1 MRGVLIVVLV
11 SLRAVS
17 DRGVASGDRLT
28 PMQIHGSSHG
38 LEMIRVHTLSVPAEV
53 VKVVTHRNFTFR
65 LLVKVPMGDP

>member
-1 MRGVLIVVLV
+1 
-11 SLRAVS
+11 
-17 DRGVASGDRLT
+17 
-28 PMQIHGSSHG
+28 MQIHGSSHG